1 LKSRREQIADDRR
14 LVLLARGGDREAFG
28 VLVTKYTRVVRALV
42 APCLGWGHD
51 ADDAV
56 QDVFLTAFRRLDR
69 LSDPERFAGWLSRI
83 AVNRGRGLVRRAK
96 PRRTQPIDLAP
107 EPVAAT
113 AGDPVEVADE
123 AARVHRAMRD
133 LDETSQAVLALRF
146 AEELSVTEVAHR
158 LGMQP
163 PAVSM
168 RITRALR
175 ALRAGLS
182 PAGGDG
188 R

>member
-1 LKSRREQIADDRR
+1 
-14 LVLLARGGDREAFG
+14 

-42 APCLGWGHD
+42 APCVGWGHD

-56 QDVFLTAFRRLDR
+56 QDVFLTAYRRLDR
-69 LSDPERFAGWLSRI
+69 LSDPERFAGWLARI
-83 AVNRGRGLVRRAK
+83 AVNRGRELVRRAK

-107 EPVAAT
+107 EPVAAS
-113 AGDPVEVADE
+113 ADDPVELADE
-123 AARVHRAMRD
+123 AGRVHRAMRD
-133 LDETSQAVLALRF
+133 LDEMTQTILALRF
-146 AEELSVTEVAHR
+146 SEDLSVTEVARR

-175 ALRAGLS
+175 SLRAGLTT
-182 PAGGDG
+182 AAGDG
-188 R
+188 P